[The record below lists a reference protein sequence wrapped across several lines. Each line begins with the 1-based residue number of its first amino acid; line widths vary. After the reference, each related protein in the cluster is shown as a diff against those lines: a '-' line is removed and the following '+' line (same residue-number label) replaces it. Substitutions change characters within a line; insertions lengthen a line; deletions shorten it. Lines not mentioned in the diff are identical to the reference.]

1 VPARIVTQAEP
12 RGRRGLAGWSSRLL
26 LLILAG
32 GLWSGA
38 VAGRLGY
45 LAIVRHHEYDQMA
58 VRQQQRAIEITPE
71 RGTIYDRNGRELAVS
86 LPVESCFAVPPE
98 IGDPGLAAHLLAPIL
113 DIPAKELKER
123 LRTNH
128 RFVWVQRRLA
138 PEVVQRIQALNLRGI
153 YFEQE
158 MERFYPKGQLAAQVL
173 GFVDIDGH
181 GQAGIE
187 YSLDK
192 EISGKSGEIFVLAD
206 GHRRYYQRRE
216 QPPVPGAN
224 VELTIDENIQY
235 IAEKELAQAI
245 RDTDSAAGSILVMNP
260 STGALLA
267 MANWPT
273 FDPNLPSG
281 SSPESRQNRAISNI
295 YEPGSTFKTITLS
308 AAIDSG
314 AVTPDEVFNCQMGH
328 IMLAGRLI
336 HDWHPFGMLTVGE
349 VLMHSSDVGAIK
361 IALKEGNGNFYHYMR
376 AYGFGQKTGIRL
388 PWESPGML
396 RPPKVWRPST
406 IGSLAM
412 GQAVG
417 VTTLQLI
424 RAVSA
429 IANGGL
435 IYQPRILRSITIDGK
450 QITPPVDPPARVIS
464 ATTAATMRHMME
476 GVVLGGTGHKA
487 KLNGYTTAGKT
498 GTAQKIDP
506 ETHRYSRRNFM
517 ASFIG
522 YAPINNPAVVTLVV
536 LDSPH
541 KGNHEG
547 GWAAAPVFKRVM
559 EQVMNYLG
567 VPRDL
572 PVQGTTET
580 AALRTH
586 ARPQLDIPPS
596 AAARSIPARLSA
608 TAPVAVKTLPAGM
621 LPMPSFL
628 GETAR
633 QANEQCLRL
642 GLRPQFQGDGVAVHQ
657 EPAAGTPVPVG
668 MRVVVRFALRPA
680 LVSADA
686 RSGDAP

>member
-1 VPARIVTQAEP
+1 M
-12 RGRRGLAGWSSRLL
+12 

-45 LAIVRHHEYDQMA
+45 LAILRHRQYDEMA
-58 VRQQQRAIEITPE
+58 ARQQQRAIEITPE

-113 DIPAKELKER
+113 DIPVKDLVKR
-123 LRTNH
+123 LRTDH

-153 YFEQE
+153 YFERE

-192 EISGKSGEIFVLAD
+192 EISGKPGEIFVLAD

-245 RDTDSAAGSILVMNP
+245 QDTDSAAGSILVMNP

-273 FDPNLPSG
+273 FNPNLPSN
-281 SSPESRQNRAISNI
+281 SSPQSRQNRAISDI

-308 AAIDSG
+308 AALDAG
-314 AVTPDEVFNCQMGH
+314 AVTSDEVFNCQMGH
-328 IMLAGRLI
+328 ILLAGRLI
-336 HDWHPFGMLTVGE
+336 HDWHPFGLLTVGE

-361 IALKEGNGNFYHYMR
+361 IALKEGDANFYHYMR

-388 PWESPGML
+388 PWESPGLL
-396 RPPKVWRPST
+396 RSPKLWRPST

-435 IYQPRILRSITIDGK
+435 LYQPRIVSSITVDGK
-450 QITPPVDPPARVIS
+450 QFTPPDEPPTRAIR

-487 KLNGYTTAGKT
+487 QLDGYTTAGKT

-559 EQVMNYLG
+559 QQVMNYLG

-572 PVQGTTET
+572 PVQATTET

-586 ARPQLDIPPS
+586 ARPQRNVPQRV
-596 AAARSIPARLSA
+596 AARTIPARLTETSTVA
-608 TAPVAVKTLPAGM
+608 TETLPAGI
-621 LPMPSFL
+621 LPMPSLL
-628 GETAR
+628 GKTAR

-642 GLRPQFQGDGVAVHQ
+642 GLRPRFEGDGIAVGQ
-657 EPAAGTPVPVG
+657 EPAAGTPVPAG
-668 MRVVVRFALRPA
+668 TRVVVRFALRPA
-680 LVSADA
+680 PVSADG

>member
-12 RGRRGLAGWSSRLL
+12 HGRPGLSGWSSRVLL
-26 LLILAG
+26 LVLAG

-45 LAIVRHHEYDQMA
+45 LAIIRHHEYDLMA
-58 VRQQQRAIEITPE
+58 QRQQQRAIEITPA

-86 LPVESCFAVPPE
+86 LPVQSCFAVPPE
-98 IGDPGLAAHLLAPIL
+98 IGDPGLAAHLLSPIL
-113 DIPAKELKER
+113 DIPAKDLKAR
-123 LRTNH
+123 LQGDH
-128 RFVWVQRRLA
+128 RFVWVARRLA

-153 YFEQE
+153 YFERE
-158 MERFYPKGQLAAQVL
+158 MERFYPKRQLAAQVL

-192 EISGKSGEIFVLAD
+192 EISGKPGEIFMLAD

-216 QPPVPGAN
+216 TPPVPGAD

-235 IAEKELAQAI
+235 IAEKELARAI
-245 RDTDSAAGSILVMNP
+245 QDTDSKAGSILVMNP

-273 FDPNLPSG
+273 FDPNLPAN
-281 SSPESRQNRAISNI
+281 SSPESRQNRAISDI
-295 YEPGSTFKTITLS
+295 YEPGSTFKTITIS
-308 AAIDSG
+308 AALDTG

-328 IMLAGRLI
+328 IRLAGRLI
-336 HDWHPFGMLTVGE
+336 HDWHPFGLLTVGE

-361 IALKEGNGNFYHYMR
+361 IALKEGDANFYRYMR
-376 AYGFGQKTGIRL
+376 AYGFGRKTGIDL
-388 PWESPGML
+388 PWESPGLL
-396 RPPKVWRPST
+396 RPPRLWRPST

-429 IANGGL
+429 IANGGIL
-435 IYQPRILRSITIDGK
+435 YQPRIVRSITIGGK
-450 QITPPVDPPARVIS
+450 EIRPPVVPPRRVIS
-464 ATTAATMRHMME
+464 ATTAATMRHLME
-476 GVVLGGTGHKA
+476 GVVLGGTGRKA
-487 KLNGYTTAGKT
+487 QLDGYTTAGKT

-506 ETHRYSRRNFM
+506 ETHRYSPTNYM

-541 KGNHEG
+541 KGSHEG

-559 EQVMNYLG
+559 QQVMSYLG

-572 PVQGTTET
+572 PVQQTNET
-580 AALRTH
+580 AALRT
-586 ARPQLDIPPS
+586 APRERFVAATVP
-596 AAARSIPARLSA
+596 AARAMRVRLTSKG
-608 TAPVAVKTLPAGM
+608 PVTVETVPDGM
-621 LPMPSFL
+621 LPMPSL
-628 GETAR
+628 AGETAR
-633 QANEQCLRL
+633 QVNEQCLRL
-642 GLRPQFQGDGVAVHQ
+642 GLRPRLEGDGVAVEQ
-657 EPAAGTPVPVG
+657 QPAPGTPVRAGTPVIA
-668 MRVVVRFALRPA
+668 RFALRPA
-680 LVSADA
+680 LVAADA

>member
-12 RGRRGLAGWSSRLL
+12 PGRPELPGWGSRLL
-26 LLILAG
+26 LLVLAG

-45 LAIVRHHEYDQMA
+45 LSVVRNRQYREMA
-58 VRQQQRAIEITPE
+58 QRQQQRAIEIAPE

-86 LPVESCFAVPPE
+86 LPVQSCFAVPPE
-98 IGDPGLAAHLLAPIL
+98 IGDPGLAARLLSPIL
-113 DIPAKELKER
+113 DIPVKDLRER
-123 LRTNH
+123 LRSPH
-128 RFVWVQRRLA
+128 RFTWVARRLA

-153 YFEQE
+153 YFEKE
-158 MERFYPKGQLAAQVL
+158 MERFYPKRQLAAQVL

-192 EISGKSGEIFVLAD
+192 QISGRPGEIYVLAD
-206 GHRRYYQRRE
+206 GHRHYYQRSERR
-216 QPPVPGAN
+216 PVPGAN

-245 RDTDSAAGSILVMNP
+245 QDTGSAAGSVLVMNP
-260 STGALLA
+260 STGDLLA

-273 FDPNLPSG
+273 FDPNVPSS
-281 SSPESRQNRAISNI
+281 SSPASRQNRAISDI

-314 AVTPDEVFNCQMGH
+314 AVTPNEIFNCQMGH

-361 IALKEGNGNFYHYMR
+361 IALKVGDTNFYRYMR
-376 AYGFGQKTGIRL
+376 AYGFGRKTGIRL
-388 PWESPGML
+388 PWESPGIL
-396 RPPKVWRPST
+396 RPPKLWRPST

-429 IANGGL
+429 IANGGIL
-435 IYQPRILRSITIDGK
+435 NDPRIVRSIEIDGK
-450 QITPPVDPPARVIS
+450 QVTPPDEQPTRAIS
-464 ATTAATMRHMME
+464 AETAATMRRMME
-476 GVVLGGTGHKA
+476 GVVLGGTGRKA
-487 KLNGYTTAGKT
+487 QLIGYTTAGKT

-506 ETHRYSRRNFM
+506 ETHRYSRRDYF

-541 KGNHEG
+541 KGSHEG
-547 GWAAAPVFKRVM
+547 GWAAAPVFKRIM
-559 EQVMNYLG
+559 EQVLNYMG

-572 PVQGTTET
+572 PVQPATET
-580 AALRTH
+580 AALR
-586 ARPQLDIPPS
+586 AR
-596 AAARSIPARLSA
+596 ARSSGSPVRVARTSLTVP
-608 TAPVAVKTLPAGM
+608 TASDSSVAATLPAGM
-621 LPMPSFL
+621 LPMPSL
-628 GETAR
+628 EGETLR
-633 QANEQCLRL
+633 QANAQCLRL
-642 GLRPQFQGDGVAVHQ
+642 GLRPRLEGDGVAVEQ
-657 EPAAGTPVPVG
+657 DPKPGTPVRAG
-668 MRVVVRFALRPA
+668 TRVVVRFALRPA
-680 LVSADA
+680 LVEAGA

>member
-12 RGRRGLAGWSSRLL
+12 HGRPGLPGWGSRFLL
-26 LLILAG
+26 LVLAG

-45 LAIVRHHEYDQMA
+45 LAILRHQEYRQMA
-58 VRQQQRAIEITPE
+58 ARQQQRAIQISPE

-86 LPVESCFAVPPE
+86 LPVQSCFAVPPE
-98 IGDPGLAAHLLAPIL
+98 IGDPGLAARLLSPIL
-113 DIPAKELKER
+113 GIPVKDLRER
-123 LRTNH
+123 LRSKH
-128 RFVWVQRRLA
+128 RFMWVARRLA
-138 PEVVQRIQALNLRGI
+138 PEVVERIQALNLRGI
-153 YFEQE
+153 YFERE
-158 MERFYPKGQLAAQVL
+158 MARFYPKRQLASQVI

-192 EISGKSGEIFVLAD
+192 QISGRPGEIFVLAD
-206 GHRRYYQRRE
+206 GRRHYYQRTER
-216 QPPVPGAN
+216 PPVPGAN

-235 IAEKELAQAI
+235 IAEKELARAI
-245 RDTDSAAGSILVMNP
+245 QDTGSAAGSVLVMNP
-260 STGALLA
+260 STGDLLA

-273 FDPNLPSG
+273 FDPNVPAG
-281 SSPESRQNRAISNI
+281 SSPASRQNRAISDI

-314 AVTPDEVFNCQMGH
+314 AVTPDQLFNCQMGH

-361 IALKEGNGNFYHYMR
+361 IALKVGDANFYHYMR
-376 AYGFGQKTGIRL
+376 AYGFGQRTGIRL
-388 PWESPGML
+388 PWESPGIL
-396 RPPKVWRPST
+396 RPPKLWRPST

-429 IANGGL
+429 IANGGML
-435 IYQPRILRSITIDGK
+435 YEPRIVRSIDIDGNK
-450 QITPPVDPPARVIS
+450 TVPPDVPPARVIS

-476 GVVLGGTGHKA
+476 GVVLKGTGRKA
-487 KLNGYTTAGKT
+487 QLVGYTTAGKT

-506 ETHRYSRRNFM
+506 ETHRYSRRNYL

-522 YAPINNPAVVTLVV
+522 YAPINNPAIVTLVV

-541 KGNHEG
+541 KGSHEG
-547 GWAAAPVFKRVM
+547 GWAAAPVFKRIM
-559 EQVMNYLG
+559 EQVLNYLG

-572 PVQGTTET
+572 PVEPSTET
-580 AALRTH
+580 AA
-586 ARPQLDIPPS
+586 ARAPRRGRRAS
-596 AAARSIPARLSA
+596 AIPAAKTQLARLAESGS
-608 TAPVAVKTLPAGM
+608 TTVATLPAGM
-621 LPMPSFL
+621 VPMPSLL

-633 QANEQCLRL
+633 QANAQCLHL
-642 GLRPQFQGDGVAVHQ
+642 GLRPRLEGDGVAVEQ
-657 EPAAGTPVPVG
+657 EPEAGTPVRAG
-668 MRVVVRFALRPA
+668 ARVVVRFSLRPA
-680 LVSADA
+680 LVPAKA